1 MSNEA
6 TKLLAHVPVI
16 SRSYLEFIQS
26 QIDIVDEVCIAD
38 NSVVSGI
45 DGIRKDLRRLD
56 PQEAA
61 TILSP
66 HLQKTVRTLGMTG
79 ISDLLIAGDCALI
92 MPDDEVS
99 DYLIRRFEIP
109 QEKYTLHSLFLRWNR
124 NNIAVNIAVEADS
137 IVSTNE
143 LPEHITAQ
151 LQNEIN
157 QSNEWWRQ
165 VGCVAFKEGELII
178 SSHNHYV
185 PTADTAEL
193 DGDIRSQAYR
203 GVDIDIGNVQHA
215 EAATIAEAARL
226 GIQLDGAECLVST
239 FPCPACAKL
248 LVAAGIKK
256 IYFAEGYAVAD
267 GLSILRSADIEI
279 IKIDDSDLT
288 LTTKSIAVPYV
299 KSI

>member
-1 MSNEA
+1 MSNET

-16 SRSYLEFIQS
+16 SRGYLEFIHS
-26 QIDIVDEVCIAD
+26 QIDAVDEVCIAD

-56 PQEAA
+56 PHEAA
-61 TILSP
+61 SILAP
-66 HLQKTVRTLGMTG
+66 HLEKTVRTLGMTG
-79 ISDLLIAGDCALI
+79 ISDLLKTGDCALI

-99 DYLIRRFEIP
+99 DYLIRTFEIP
-109 QEKYTLHSLFLRWNR
+109 QERYTLHNVFLRWNR
-124 NNIAVNIAVEADS
+124 KNIELNMPVEADS
-137 IVSTNE
+137 LVGTSE
-143 LPEHITAQ
+143 LPEHITTQ

-165 VGCVAFKEGELII
+165 VGCVAFKDGELIV

-203 GVDIDIGNVQHA
+203 GVDIEIGNVQHA
-215 EAATIAEAARL
+215 EAAMIAEAARL
-226 GIQLDGAECLVST
+226 GIQLDGVECLIST

-267 GLSILRSADIEI
+267 GLSILRSAEIEI

-288 LTTKSIAVPYV
+288 PTTKSIAVPYV
-299 KSI
+299 KK